1 MNNIMELIKVYA
13 YNVLLQCAAESV
25 RGKKDWLNGVLGS
38 VAGGA
43 ILGMRSRLILLFGCW
58 YCIVYILLLVDV

>member
-1 MNNIMELIKVYA
+1 M

-43 ILGMRSRLILLFGCW
+43 ILGMRSRLFI
-58 YCIVYILLLVDV
+58 

>member
-1 MNNIMELIKVYA
+1 MNADEAM
-13 YNVLLQCAAESV
+13 LQFAAESI

-43 ILGMRSRLILLFGCW
+43 ILGMRSRFVCLFVLDSD
-58 YCIVYILLLVDV
+58 CIYV